1 MLSGKLGLPTKC
13 SKRKTAGTAEASN
26 KRNKDIR
33 GFFHAKPK
41 KVEKS
46 IETESIETESSEKET
61 LAPVPIVP
69 VPIVPMPIVP
79 ETLAPAPIVPVVPI
93 VPASQVLVSTREIYW
108 HNMDHHSK
116 KQNELITLLKLGQ
129 IKQCKS

>member
-33 GFFHAKPK
+33 GFFHPKPK

-61 LAPVPIVP
+61 LAPTPIIP

-79 ETLAPAPIVPVVPI
+79 
-93 VPASQVLVSTREIYW
+93 ASQVLVRMREIYC
-108 HNMDHHSK
+108 K

-129 IKQCKS
+129 TIGKK